1 MNRQFMDLYDRELTH
16 LRTMGAEFARQFPK
30 IAGRLGGLDEF
41 QPCRDPFIERLLE
54 GFAFLA
60 TRVQFK
66 LESEFPRFS
75 QSLLQTVYPHF
86 LSPTP
91 SVGMIQFQPDLD
103 EGGLAEGFVIPRGSS
118 LFSRLGKKEQTRC
131 EYRMAHDVTLWP
143 IEIVEA
149 EYLTRE
155 LASLGIPDLPGTQA
169 GIRLRLRCTAGLK
182 FQELKMDSLV
192 FHILG
197 MGEIPMHLYE
207 QLLGHSIGMVVQST
221 AKPVKWQKVVE
232 QPGIARVGFETD
244 QQLLPYGARSFQGYR
259 LLNEYF
265 MVPGRFMFVEIGNL
279 GLYTRGY
286 AGNELD
292 VVILLDKLNTNLESA
307 VNADN
312 FALFCTPAI
321 NLFEKRADRI
331 HVSDRSSE
339 FHIVPD
345 RTRPKDFEVYEV
357 LRVTGYGTQAE
368 LTREFLPF
376 YLARDR
382 SDSSSQAYYVTN
394 RVARLQSE
402 HDRLRGPRSG
412 SYSGSEVYL
421 SVVDT
426 AAAPY
431 SPDIKQLGVE
441 TLCTNRDLPLH
452 LSIGQGGSDFTMDK
466 AAPCSGICCLG
477 SVTSP
482 KASPTAGAITWRAI
496 NHLSLNYL
504 SLTDTDDGSGVSAL
518 RDILGLY
525 ADVGDLQISKQIEGV
540 KAVQCKPI
548 TRRIRMS
555 GSIAF
560 ARGLEVKVTLEEA
573 MFAGSGVFLM
583 GAVLEQFFA
592 RYVSI
597 NSFTETVIETVERGE
612 IMRWPMRTGL
622 RQIL

>member
-1 MNRQFMDLYDRELTH
+1 
-16 LRTMGAEFARQFPK
+16 
-30 IAGRLGGLDEF
+30 
-41 QPCRDPFIERLLE
+41 
-54 GFAFLA
+54 
-60 TRVQFK
+60 
-66 LESEFPRFS
+66 
-75 QSLLQTVYPHF
+75 
-86 LSPTP
+86 
-91 SVGMIQFQPDLD
+91 
-103 EGGLAEGFVIPRGSS
+103 
-118 LFSRLGKKEQTRC
+118 
-131 EYRMAHDVTLWP
+131 
-143 IEIVEA
+143 
-149 EYLTRE
+149 
-155 LASLGIPDLPGTQA
+155 
-169 GIRLRLRCTAGLK
+169 
-182 FQELKMDSLV
+182 
-192 FHILG
+192 
-197 MGEIPMHLYE
+197 
-207 QLLGHSIGMVVQST
+207 
-221 AKPVKWQKVVE
+221 
-232 QPGIARVGFETD
+232 
-244 QQLLPYGARSFQGYR
+244 
-259 LLNEYF
+259 
-265 MVPGRFMFVEIGNL
+265 
-279 GLYTRGY
+279 
-286 AGNELD
+286 
-292 VVILLDKLNTNLESA
+292 
-307 VNADN
+307 
-312 FALFCTPAI
+312 
-321 NLFEKRADRI
+321 
-331 HVSDRSSE
+331 
-339 FHIVPD
+339 
-345 RTRPKDFEVYEV
+345 VYEV

-368 LTREFLPF
+368 LTREFFPF

-382 SDSSSQAYYVTN
+382 GDLSSQAYYVTN

-466 AAPCSGICCLG
+466 AVPCSGIYCLG
-477 SVTSP
+477 PVTSP
-482 KASPTAGAITWRAI
+482 KASPTAGGITWRAI

-504 SLTDTDDGSGVSAL
+504 SLAETDNGSGVSAL

-525 ADVGDLQISKQIEGV
+525 ANVGDLQISKQIDGI